1 MAKQKKKSVHL
12 HMNLGTLIFLIIVI
26 YLMAYILSYLGK
38 SKLAIYEVSASD
50 IVDSIDGT
58 GVILRKETLV
68 HTEQSG
74 YINYYVQESSMV
86 RQNGTVYTVDTT
98 GKVRKY
104 LKQMLEKKNSV
115 SQDEKEQVVEK
126 LKVFSEGY
134 TDNNFSL
141 LYETQNDISSTLLAY
156 TDTMLAQNKEEL
168 AQKYGQSA
176 YITAAS
182 PKEGLVSFLS
192 DGMEKLEQ
200 AKVSKNIFVNKVKMK
215 DLRTDKKQK
224 AGKPVY
230 RLVEG
235 QDWQLMI
242 PVNKNDY
249 DRLKK
254 REEDRQ
260 TIQVTFHKDNFVA
273 AAQYHCLKQND
284 SYYVILSFDNYI
296 QRYLNQRYLYVSLT
310 LSETKGLKIP
320 SSSLVKKEVYKIPK
334 SFLVNGGNSSKK
346 EQVNIMKTNK
356 KGEKVLTQ
364 AAVNVYKSDEDYV
377 YVYSAN
383 LTKGTVLSETNKEKI
398 YTLKNKSQIQGVY
411 IVNRGYTV
419 FKQIEMVERNEDY
432 CIVSAKNSG
441 IELYDRIILNS
452 DTVKEDQVIY

>member
-74 YINYYVQESSMV
+74 YINYYVQEGSMV

-182 PKEGLVSFLS
+182 PKEGL
-192 DGMEKLEQ
+192 
-200 AKVSKNIFVNKVKMK
+200 
-215 DLRTDKKQK
+215 
-224 AGKPVY
+224 
-230 RLVEG
+230 
-235 QDWQLMI
+235 DWQLMI

-334 SFLVNGGNSSKK
+334 SFLVNGGNS
-346 EQVNIMKTNK
+346 
-356 KGEKVLTQ
+356 
-364 AAVNVYKSDEDYV
+364 DEDYV

>member
-74 YINYYVQESSMV
+74 YINYYVQEGSMV

-156 TDTMLAQNKEEL
+156 TDTMLAQNKED
-168 AQKYGQSA
+168 A
-176 YITAAS
+176 I
-182 PKEGLVSFLS
+182 
-192 DGMEKLEQ
+192 
-200 AKVSKNIFVNKVKMK
+200 
-215 DLRTDKKQK
+215 
-224 AGKPVY
+224 
-230 RLVEG
+230 
-235 QDWQLMI
+235 
-242 PVNKNDY
+242 
-249 DRLKK
+249 
-254 REEDRQ
+254 
-260 TIQVTFHKDNFVA
+260 
-273 AAQYHCLKQND
+273 
-284 SYYVILSFDNYI
+284 
-296 QRYLNQRYLYVSLT
+296 
-310 LSETKGLKIP
+310 
-320 SSSLVKKEVYKIPK
+320 
-334 SFLVNGGNSSKK
+334 
-346 EQVNIMKTNK
+346 
-356 KGEKVLTQ
+356 
-364 AAVNVYKSDEDYV
+364 
-377 YVYSAN
+377 
-383 LTKGTVLSETNKEKI
+383 
-398 YTLKNKSQIQGVY
+398 
-411 IVNRGYTV
+411 
-419 FKQIEMVERNEDY
+419 
-432 CIVSAKNSG
+432 
-441 IELYDRIILNS
+441 
-452 DTVKEDQVIY
+452 

>member
-1 MAKQKKKSVHL
+1 M
-12 HMNLGTLIFLIIVI
+12 
-26 YLMAYILSYLGK
+26 
-38 SKLAIYEVSASD
+38 E
-50 IVDSIDGT
+50 
-58 GVILRKETLV
+58 
-68 HTEQSG
+68 EQ
-74 YINYYVQESSMV
+74 N
-86 RQNGTVYTVDTT
+86 
-98 GKVRKY
+98 
-104 LKQMLEKKNSV
+104 
-115 SQDEKEQVVEK
+115 
-126 LKVFSEGY
+126 
-134 TDNNFSL
+134 
-141 LYETQNDISSTLLAY
+141 
-156 TDTMLAQNKEEL
+156 EE
-168 AQKYGQSA
+168 
-176 YITAAS
+176 
-182 PKEGLVSFLS
+182 
-192 DGMEKLEQ
+192 
-200 AKVSKNIFVNKVKMK
+200 
-215 DLRTDKKQK
+215 R
-224 AGKPVY
+224 
-230 RLVEG
+230 
-235 QDWQLMI
+235 
-242 PVNKNDY
+242 
-249 DRLKK
+249 
-254 REEDRQ
+254 
-260 TIQVTFHKDNFVA
+260 
-273 AAQYHCLKQND
+273 

>member
-74 YINYYVQESSMV
+74 YINYYVQEGSMV

-254 REEDRQ
+254 REED
-260 TIQVTFHKDNFVA
+260 
-273 AAQYHCLKQND
+273 
-284 SYYVILSFDNYI
+284 LSLI
-296 QRYLNQRYLYVSLT
+296 HI
-310 LSETKGLKIP
+310 SEPTRR
-320 SSSLVKKEVYKIPK
+320 S
-334 SFLVNGGNSSKK
+334 
-346 EQVNIMKTNK
+346 
-356 KGEKVLTQ
+356 
-364 AAVNVYKSDEDYV
+364 
-377 YVYSAN
+377 
-383 LTKGTVLSETNKEKI
+383 
-398 YTLKNKSQIQGVY
+398 
-411 IVNRGYTV
+411 
-419 FKQIEMVERNEDY
+419 
-432 CIVSAKNSG
+432 
-441 IELYDRIILNS
+441 
-452 DTVKEDQVIY
+452 